1 MLKRGGGVQRG
12 FTLIEVMITLAV
24 LGFLVMLGLP
34 SFAIWINNSKIR
46 TAAEG
51 MTNGLQLARAE
62 AVRQNVQV
70 QYDQGVQSS
79 WIVCTVASTAGS
91 NPANR
96 CPSPTPYVG
105 FVQQGTSSEGSSN
118 AVVVV
123 NGVWPRPSPP
133 GETVTFNSIG
143 RVIVNGSGAPAITQ
157 LDVCNALDASV
168 RKMRIVV
175 GMGGNVRMCDPQVA
189 SGDPRAC
196 PTGGLTPPSPPC

>member
-1 MLKRGGGVQRG
+1 MIAHRG
-12 FTLIEVMITLAV
+12 FTLIEIVITLAV
-24 LGFLVMLGLP
+24 LGILVMLGLP
-34 SFAIWINNSKIR
+34 SFAIWMNNSKIR

-51 MTNGLQLARAE
+51 ITNGLQLARAE

-70 QYDQGVQSS
+70 QYDQGAQNS

-91 NPANR
+91 SPVNR
-96 CPSPTPYVG
+96 CPSTTPYTG
-105 FVQQGTSSEGSSN
+105 FVQQGTSTEVSSN

-133 GETVTFNSIG
+133 AETVTFNSMG

-157 LDVCNALDASV
+157 LDVCNPLDASV

-189 SGDPRAC
+189 AGDPRAC
-196 PTGGLTPPSPPC
+196 PAGGLTPPSPPC

>member
-1 MLKRGGGVQRG
+1 VLKRGAVKRG
-12 FTLIEVMITLAV
+12 FTLIEILITLAV
-24 LGFLVMLGLP
+24 LGILFMLGLP

-70 QYDQGVQSS
+70 QYDQGAQSS

-91 NPANR
+91 NPPNR
-96 CPSPTPYVG
+96 CPSTTPYVG
-105 FVQQGTSSEGSSN
+105 FVQQGASSEGSSN

-143 RVIVNGSGAPAITQ
+143 RVTVNGSGAPAITQ
-157 LDVCNALDASV
+157 LDVCNPLDSSL

-196 PTGGLTPPSPPC
+196 PTGGLTPPGPPC